1 MEIKPIIGV
10 SSCLM
15 GEEVRYDGGHK
26 RCRFI
31 TDDLA
36 PYVRFTVSCPEA
48 AIGLGIPRPPIRLA
62 GDFEAP
68 EVVGVKDASI
78 NVTRQLVAYSQERA
92 KTVGSISGYIFK
104 KDSPSCG
111 MRSVKVYPPNG
122 AQPQRKGQGVFARAI
137 MNEKPYLPVEDE
149 GRLNDSVIRENFIN
163 RVFVYHHWQQLM
175 LQKPLAKDLIHFH
188 SQHKYLVMAHSQAAY
203 KRLGQMLGQQQGKPI
218 DMVAQTYIS
227 ELMTALSRKVT
238 RVRHINVMQH
248 MLGYLKKRISGE
260 DKAEMQQ
267 IMNAYR
273 REEIPLIVPMTMLQH
288 YFRVYPDPYINSQ
301 VYLKPAPA
309 GLGLRNQI

>member
-1 MEIKPIIGV
+1 
-10 SSCLM
+10 
-15 GEEVRYDGGHK
+15 
-26 RCRFI
+26 
-31 TDDLA
+31 
-36 PYVRFTVSCPEA
+36 
-48 AIGLGIPRPPIRLA
+48 
-62 GDFEAP
+62 
-68 EVVGVKDASI
+68 
-78 NVTRQLVAYSQERA
+78 
-92 KTVGSISGYIFK
+92 
-104 KDSPSCG
+104 
-111 MRSVKVYPPNG
+111 
-122 AQPQRKGQGVFARAI
+122 
-137 MNEKPYLPVEDE
+137 
-149 GRLNDSVIRENFIN
+149 
-163 RVFVYHHWQQLM
+163 M

-203 KRLGQMLGQQQGKPI
+203 KRLGQMLGQLKGKSI
-218 DMVAQTYIS
+218 DEIAHAYIS
-227 ELMTALSRKVT
+227 ELMIALSRKVT

-267 IMNAYR
+267 IMEAYR